1 MKPNP
6 LADTR
11 RSTFPITY
19 PTLWSLYKKASALT
33 WFVEEVDLAGDVEQW
48 KSLSDNEQY
57 FIKVVLAFF
66 AGSDNLV
73 NENLCMRFYAD
84 VQATEARSF
93 YASQVMIEAIHAEM
107 YSVLIDT
114 YISDR
119 EEKDRLFHAID
130 TMPVVGEKAKFA
142 INWMRD
148 DSPFPLRLLAFACVE
163 GIHFSGSFCAIFW
176 LKSQGKMPGLC
187 FSNEL
192 ISRDEGLHVD
202 FAVELYSLLEERV
215 PVETAHAIFREAVNI
230 ELSFITEALPVSLLG
245 MNCDLMSEYVKYVAD
260 RLLLRLGFPALYGVA
275 KCPFDFMEFIS
286 VPNKTNFF
294 EGKTAEYARSG
305 VGLASNTVGD
315 VDLDADF

>member
-1 MKPNP
+1 MKLTP
-6 LADTR
+6 LTDSR
-11 RSTFPITY
+11 RSTFPILY
-19 PTLWSLYKKASALT
+19 PSLWGLYKKASALT
-33 WFVEEVDLAGDVEQW
+33 WFVEEVDLAADVDHW
-48 KSLSDNEQY
+48 KSLTENERY

-73 NENLCMRFYAD
+73 NENLCMRFYGD

-93 YASQVMIEAIHAEM
+93 YASQVLIEAIHAEM

-114 YISDR
+114 YVSDPA
-119 EEKDRLFHAID
+119 EKDELFHAID

-142 INWMRD
+142 MKWMKD
-148 DSPFPLRLLAFACVE
+148 DRAFALRLLAFACVE

-192 ISRDEGLHVD
+192 ISRDEALHVD
-202 FAVELYSLLEERV
+202 FAVELFALIGEKV
-215 PVETAHAIFREAVNI
+215 PVDTAHEIFREAVEI
-230 ELSFITEALPVSLLG
+230 ELAFVTEALPVSLLG
-245 MNCDLMSEYVKYVAD
+245 MNSDLMAEYIKYVAD
-260 RLLLRLGFPALYGVA
+260 RLLLRLGFPVVYGVS
-275 KCPFDFMEFIS
+275 KCPFDFMELIS

-294 EGKTAEYARSG
+294 EAKLAEYARSG
-305 VGLASNTVGD
+305 VGLGSKTVGD

>member
-1 MKPNP
+1 MKPTP
-6 LADTR
+6 LADSR
-11 RSTFPITY
+11 RSTFPIVY
-19 PTLWSLYKKASALT
+19 PTLWALYKKASALT

-48 KSLSDNEQY
+48 KSLGENERY

-73 NENLCMRFYAD
+73 NENLCMRFFGD

-93 YASQVMIEAIHAEM
+93 YASQIMIEAVHAEM

-114 YISDR
+114 YISDP

-130 TMPVVGEKAKFA
+130 TMPVVGEKARFA
-142 INWMRD
+142 MKWMRD
-148 DSPFPLRLLAFACVE
+148 DNPFALRLLAFACVE

-202 FAVELYSLLEERV
+202 FAVQLYSLLGEGV
-215 PVETAHAIFREAVNI
+215 SVETAHAIFREAVDI
-230 ELSFITEALPVSLLG
+230 ELGFITEALPVSLLG

-260 RLLLRLGFPALYGVA
+260 RLLLRLGFPAAYGVA
-275 KCPFDFMEFIS
+275 KCPFDFMELIS

-294 EGKTAEYARSG
+294 EAKLAEYARSG
-305 VGLASNTVGD
+305 VGLGSKTVGD

>member
-6 LADTR
+6 LVDTR
-11 RSTFPITY
+11 RSTFPIMY
-19 PTLWSLYKKASALT
+19 PTLWALYKKASALT
-33 WFVEEVDLAGDVEQW
+33 WFVEEVDLAGDVAQW
-48 KSLSDNEQY
+48 KSLGENERY

-73 NENLCMRFYAD
+73 NENLCMRFFGD

-93 YASQVMIEAIHAEM
+93 YAAQVMIEAVHAEM

-114 YISDR
+114 YISDPA
-119 EEKDRLFHAID
+119 EKDRLFHAID
-130 TMPVVGEKAKFA
+130 TMPAVGEKARFA
-142 INWMRD
+142 MEWMGD
-148 DSPFPLRLLAFACVE
+148 ESPFAARLLAFACVE

-176 LKSQGKMPGLC
+176 IKSQGKMPGLC

-202 FAVELYSLLEERV
+202 FAVELYSLLTEGV
-215 PVETAHAIFREAVNI
+215 DVETAHAIFRDAVDI
-230 ELSFITEALPVSLLG
+230 ELAFITEALPVSLLG
-245 MNCDLMSEYVKYVAD
+245 MNCELMSEYVKYVAD
-260 RLLLRLGFPALYGVA
+260 RLLLRLGFPALYAVP
-275 KCPFDFMEFIS
+275 KCPFDFMELIS

-294 EGKTAEYARSG
+294 EAKLAEYARSG
-305 VGLASNTVGD
+305 VGFGSKTVGD

>member
-1 MKPNP
+1 MKPTP
-6 LADTR
+6 LVDAR
-11 RSTFPITY
+11 RSTFPILY
-19 PTLWSLYKKASALT
+19 PTLWALYKKASALT
-33 WFVEEVDLAGDVEQW
+33 WFVEEVDLAGDVAQW
-48 KSLSDNEQY
+48 KTLSENERY

-73 NENLCMRFYAD
+73 NENLCMRFFGD

-93 YASQVMIEAIHAEM
+93 YAAQVMIEAVHAEM

-114 YISDR
+114 YISDPS
-119 EEKDRLFHAID
+119 EKDRLFHAID
-130 TMPVVGEKAKFA
+130 TMPVVGEKARFA
-142 INWMRD
+142 MKWMRD
-148 DSPFPLRLLAFACVE
+148 ESPFALRLLAFACVE

-202 FAVELYSLLEERV
+202 FAVELYSLLGEGV
-215 PVETAHAIFREAVNI
+215 AVETAHAIFRDAVDI
-230 ELSFITEALPVSLLG
+230 ELAFITEALPVSLLG

-260 RLLLRLGFPALYGVA
+260 RLLRRLGFPALYKVA
-275 KCPFDFMEFIS
+275 KCPFDFMELIS

-294 EGKTAEYARSG
+294 EAKLAEYARSG
-305 VGLASNTVGD
+305 VGLGSKTVGD